1 MFVKVWKI
9 GSKNCSKVL
18 FTTHRNNCQSPLINY
33 LTSDVDLDNDQVEH
47 QYKKKE
53 IKPRS
58 NWNKKSASPYC
69 ESLTA
74 RMQPA
79 DFEAP
84 KLFKYR
90 TTSKVHLNRPNLI
103 YLNRPHSND
112 TNLKQISCDHC
123 NFKSFTM
130 YDIENHMKSY
140 CPRRQIFTCSDCKE
154 DFSQKKNLTAHMQCA
169 HGRKRLFFDFKCPE
183 CNFSSM
189 NKSGLMNHI
198 RMSHL

>member
-1 MFVKVWKI
+1 M
-9 GSKNCSKVL
+9 
-18 FTTHRNNCQSPLINY
+18 TTLTILSENGCNFFYLSHFEINHVIQQ
-33 LTSDVDLDNDQVEH
+33 LTE
-47 QYKKKE
+47 
-53 IKPRS
+53 
-58 NWNKKSASPYC
+58 
-69 ESLTA
+69 ESQTTC
-74 RMQPA
+74 RPPQ
-79 DFEAP
+79 
-84 KLFKYR
+84 YR

-154 DFSQKKNLTAHMQCA
+154 DFSQKKNLTAHMQSA

-183 CNFSSM
+183 CNFSAM

-198 RMSHL
+198 RMSHLQF